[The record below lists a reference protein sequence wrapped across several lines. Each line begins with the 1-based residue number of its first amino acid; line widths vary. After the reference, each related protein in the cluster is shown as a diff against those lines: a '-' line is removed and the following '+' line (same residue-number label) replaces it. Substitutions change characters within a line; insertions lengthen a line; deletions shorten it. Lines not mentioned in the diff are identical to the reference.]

1 MSDEEFDVPQGEE
14 EESQADDPHLLAA
27 SYALDAI
34 TDAERVIFEAHL
46 TNCPDCRREV
56 AECAEISVRLS
67 EGLEVEPPPALR
79 EQLLAMIATAPQD
92 AAPARGLAAP
102 IDELADRRAARHRPA
117 DRVSR
122 WWLAAVAAGIIAI
135 GAVAV
140 TQWPGDAQ
148 DPSTVVAVQKILDS
162 SDAIRSTASVDGASV
177 TVVTSYALDRA
188 ALLTEGMPGPPE
200 GQDYQMWFV
209 SADGAAVSAGLMP
222 REGGEVL
229 LAGEPGDAVAVGI
242 TLEPA
247 GGSDQPTSE
256 PLVAIPL
263 KG

>member
-1 MSDEEFDVPQGEE
+1 MSDEKCEVRQGEE
-14 EESQADDPHLLAA
+14 SDADDPHLLAA
-27 SYALDAI
+27 SYALNAI
-34 TDAERVIFEAHL
+34 TDSERDAFEVHL
-46 TNCPDCRREV
+46 TRCSDCQREV
-56 AECAEISVRLS
+56 AECAEVSVRLS
-67 EGLEVEPPPALR
+67 EGLEVEPPRALR
-79 EQLLAMIATAPQD
+79 EQLLAQIATTPQD
-92 AAPARGLAAP
+92 AAPARGPAAP
-102 IDELADRRAARHRPA
+102 IDELADRRAARHRPV

-122 WWLAAVAAGIIAI
+122 WWLAAVAAGIIAV

-162 SDAIRSTASVDGASV
+162 SDAIRSTASVDGGSV
-177 TVVTSYALDRA
+177 TVVTSYALDQSA
-188 ALLTEGMPGPPE
+188 MLTEGLAGPPE

-209 SADGAAVSAGLMP
+209 SADGTAVSAGLIP
-222 REGGEVL
+222 RGGDEVL

-256 PLVAIPL
+256 PVVAIPL